1 MGFSLS
7 SSSLLLCLFTQPF
20 NKDSLSPR
28 SIPGILLVLETKTQ
42 VRPVST
48 LKELPVW
55 KGRQTYILKI
65 TKDAS
70 KCYGNP
76 NQFLYYVS
84 ESELTWVPFQK
95 GSLLLEGSSLN
106 STILHCLPWFYP
118 YHSSPSSALLF
129 SRFLKHRQFSEVL
142 YSVFFSLYLPFLGT
156 KSIPWC
162 QWLLE
167 IHSSHPDFSLQL
179 QT

>member
-1 MGFSLS
+1 MFTFEPPMHRLILPFSRAEIYSDAHSSLS
-7 SSSLLLCLFTQPF
+7 RAILFFKHSGFFLVFIFSVALFTQPF

-55 KGRQTYILKI
+55 KGRQTYTLKI
-65 TKDAS
+65 TMDAS

-84 ESELTWVPFQK
+84 ESELT
-95 GSLLLEGSSLN
+95 
-106 STILHCLPWFYP
+106 
-118 YHSSPSSALLF
+118 
-129 SRFLKHRQFSEVL
+129 
-142 YSVFFSLYLPFLGT
+142 
-156 KSIPWC
+156 
-162 QWLLE
+162 
-167 IHSSHPDFSLQL
+167 
-179 QT
+179 